1 MVVAVKGKTKSERR
15 RRTPRNRTSDPRQA
29 RRRLEEQGLDGLGI
43 VEVARDAGMSHA
55 TLLHHFGSAEGM
67 RLALIDSMASRLIRD
82 VVKSIR
88 ADDPADVIFEKLF
101 ATFTKTNHANLIAW
115 RALNTS
121 MQVEFGE
128 SFKLFDELIDVCAE
142 PTGNREEARNLVML
156 VAATSIGFGVSGEV
170 LKRRCACP
178 MKKSNDSPPGS
189 AGASSVWRR
198 ANSPPPTAQNGETTT
213 FWLAVRPSST
223 TRPIPPEVSPS
234 SSALIDKPSTD
245 PLIRRPS
252 TASSNA

>member
-1 MVVAVKGKTKSERR
+1 MPAAKNKTKVERR
-15 RRTPRNRTSDPRQA
+15 RRTPSESKRLVLDAA
-29 RRRLEEQGLDGLGI
+29 RKRLEEQGLDGLGI

-55 TLLHHFGSAEGM
+55 TLLHHFGSAECM

-121 MQVEFGE
+121 MRVEFGE
-128 SFKLFDELIDVCAE
+128 SFGLFEELIDVCAE
-142 PTGNREEARNLVML
+142 PSGNREEARKIVML

-170 LKRRCACP
+170 LKKALRMSDEEVERFPSWLSRR
-178 MKKSNDSPPGS
+178 
-189 AGASSVWRR
+189 V
-198 ANSPPPTAQNGETTT
+198 
-213 FWLAVRPSST
+213 
-223 TRPIPPEVSPS
+223 
-234 SSALIDKPSTD
+234 IDMAK
-245 PLIRRPS
+245 RG
-252 TASSNA
+252 